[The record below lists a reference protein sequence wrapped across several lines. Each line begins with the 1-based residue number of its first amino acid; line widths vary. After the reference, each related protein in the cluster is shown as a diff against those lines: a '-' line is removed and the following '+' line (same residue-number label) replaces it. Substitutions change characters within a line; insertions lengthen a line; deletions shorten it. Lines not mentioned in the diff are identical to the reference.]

1 MKTLIAYI
9 IILLILL
16 TSCAGTGKRPDTA
29 QEELA
34 RAKETLDNDREQ
46 FLRLNRTSYPGNG
59 FFYILSSAGI
69 IVRHPETALEGVN
82 YSSYDF
88 VISII
93 REKNGCI
100 SFDAGGRI
108 INIFYTE
115 LKNGDILCFT
125 FESSAA
131 EKTYTECP
139 GKSRN
144 D

>member
-9 IILLILL
+9 IILLIFM

-29 QEELA
+29 QEELS
-34 RAKETLDNDREQ
+34 RAKETLENDQEQ
-46 FLRLNRTSYPGNG
+46 FLRLNRISYPGNG
-59 FFYILSSAGI
+59 FFYILSSTGI
-69 IVRHPETALEGVN
+69 IVRHPENALEGVN

-88 VISII
+88 VIKIL
-93 REKNGCI
+93 REKNGCL
-100 SFDAGGRI
+100 SLDAGGRV

-131 EKTYTECP
+131 EKTYKECAI
-139 GKSRN
+139 GSSN